1 MPTGGAG
8 SALRRTAL
16 VAPIQRSKSN
26 SGAFLALAADGRE
39 YWVKPHDNPQGIRTL
54 AAEVIVYGVG
64 RLVDAP
70 VREIVLMDIP
80 SLRWR
85 YAPQSWLHQGI
96 ATASLNVEPVVQ
108 SDEWSTFSHLDN
120 NRERQALLFALWDL
134 CMGGDPQWLYA
145 VSEDYSIWSH
155 DHGFWLGGEGD
166 WSLDSMRRSASMP
179 WSSDLAAAVAS
190 KSALLAAADA
200 LLSLDRSDFRAVVG
214 AVPLE
219 WQIPSTELEGVADI
233 LFLRVDGVV
242 QRLMTAAA
250 ETNYA

>member
-16 VAPIQRSKSN
+16 VAPIQRSQSN

-120 NRERQALLFALWDL
+120 NRERQNSAATTPLVPATGPVRLRIPHLSGRL
-134 CMGGDPQWLYA
+134 RSIEGGG
-145 VSEDYSIWSH
+145 S
-155 DHGFWLGGEGD
+155 
-166 WSLDSMRRSASMP
+166 
-179 WSSDLAAAVAS
+179 VA
-190 KSALLAAADA
+190 
-200 LLSLDRSDFRAVVG
+200 
-214 AVPLE
+214 
-219 WQIPSTELEGVADI
+219 
-233 LFLRVDGVV
+233 
-242 QRLMTAAA
+242 
-250 ETNYA
+250 